1 MIWHRPCYRI
11 VVCEEIKMLSKKQTI
26 NRFEINSN
34 IREISHKAN
43 LANAEPA
50 RLKAD
55 NETASPNF
63 ALWDLDEKKEQFL
76 TIDRF

>member
-1 MIWHRPCYRI
+1 
-11 VVCEEIKMLSKKQTI
+11 MLSRKQTI
-26 NRFEINSN
+26 HSLEMSSN
-34 IREISHKAN
+34 INKISHKVN
-43 LANAEPA
+43 LANAETA

-63 ALWDLDEKKEQFL
+63 ALWDLDKKKEQFL

>member
-1 MIWHRPCYRI
+1 MRSEKQILRI
-11 VVCEEIKMLSKKQTI
+11 NEMSSTTNKV
-26 NRFEINSN
+26 
-34 IREISHKAN
+34 SHKAN
-43 LANAEPA
+43 LANAETA

-63 ALWDLDEKKEQFL
+63 GLWDLDKKKEQFL